1 LPDVHFQLSSSF
13 QGIRPSQL
21 HFVTSLFSRWGA
33 VSAPHNPQAAEP
45 LFAST
50 LLPIQYIRFA
60 GAVSS
65 MSNPKMRRAVVKR
78 AVSLQSILI
87 LSYYLLVCNTGQ

>member
-1 LPDVHFQLSSSF
+1 
-13 QGIRPSQL
+13 
-21 HFVTSLFSRWGA
+21 
-33 VSAPHNPQAAEP
+33 
-45 LFAST
+45 
-50 LLPIQYIRFA
+50 
-60 GAVSS
+60 